1 LESIADVNVRAQ
13 CERRGLAIAKAFI
26 KSAASFASIE
36 QAVQLARDT
45 PLE

>member
-1 LESIADVNVRAQ
+1 VRAS

-26 KSAASFASIE
+26 KSASSFATIE

-45 PLE
+45 PME